1 MVPKNYNPVNTTI
14 GKLSKS
20 SDIKYQTPPI
30 LIREKGGSE
39 SKEKRNMKGEDGK
52 MGTKQKKEMG
62 KVFKTYKQTSSQ
74 DGGIG
79 RHGSPPCTT
88 TSKLQLKYRITIT
101 HNGRK

>member
-14 GKLSKS
+14 DKLSKS

-52 MGTKQKKEMG
+52 MGTK
-62 KVFKTYKQTSSQ
+62 
-74 DGGIG
+74 
-79 RHGSPPCTT
+79 
-88 TSKLQLKYRITIT
+88 
-101 HNGRK
+101 